1 MPESRAANQTK
12 TEPIPASASEAEI
25 ETPASDH
32 PQAPSGTTEGRAG
45 DVGDPASVPPSSDQA
60 APGTS
65 EELPVVQGIHTPT
78 VRSTDSS

>member
-12 TEPIPASASEAEI
+12 TEPIPASSTEAET

-32 PQAPSGTTEGRAG
+32 PQAPAGTTGGRAG
-45 DVGDPASVPPSSDQA
+45 DVGDAASVPATSEAS

-65 EELPVVQGIHTPT
+65 EELPVAQGIHTPE
-78 VRSTDSS
+78 VRSTD